1 MVRSLALAVA
11 LALGTVSIPAHAL
24 GLGDINSKSALNQHF
39 DADIDL
45 LSVASGELEAVR
57 VRLAT
62 QEAFDRAGIE
72 RPFFLTLL
80 KFRPELLQSGKAV
93 IRVSSDF
100 PINEPFLNFL
110 VEVNWPRGKLV
121 REYTVLLDPPTT
133 TKRRAP
139 KVSAAPASVEVSRP
153 SQTQK
158 QALPPQQVGEGEYGP
173 IASGETLWSIARGL
187 RPSGVSM
194 SQMMIALQRA
204 NPQAFINGNI
214 NKLREGQILRVPG
227 TEEILSISRQDAQSS
242 YRQQQDDW
250 LTQRADKLQEAAAKT
265 PAEDGALAGSDAKD
279 KDAELR
285 LATPRPEGDGKAG
298 TGEDR
303 GDQEL
308 DNIEQQLLVAR
319 ENAETSRL
327 ENEGLRSEIDD
338 LEKRLQDMQRLLSL
352 KDEQLAQLQDNV
364 AQGGVVLPEG
374 AEDPLEAAL
383 RDAQEAVEQSGTPLE
398 EPAAAA
404 DKVAEEANVKDL
416 TTPATPDQDVVSKE
430 PAKQAEPAESEVKY
444 PIMRSASI
452 KEAQPVVADTAQV
465 MPAPEAEV
473 KYPIMRSASIRADDD
488 TTITEAA
495 ALQAEPVV
503 AEPQTAAE
511 PEGGPAPAE
520 EVAAKPEAPE
530 VTQTPQEEAAQ
541 PARES
546 GGGVISEYWPWLAG
560 VGGLLVILLLLL
572 LGRRDSKSKE
582 AADREGDES
591 ILLEE
596 DGTSLETD
604 AVDES
609 ATVGSDTSFLSE
621 FSPSDINALRDDTG
635 EVDAVS
641 EADVYI
647 AYGRYQQAEDLLRQ
661 GLERDPERLALKHK
675 LLEVFYATRNKDAF
689 VSLAQELHETG
700 QDMADEEA
708 WVRAKDMG
716 RELDEG
722 NALFA
727 ATESGVSADD
737 LAAIAEPAADAASDS
752 AGSAN
757 FDEFELDS
765 LVSELNTPEG
775 SVDEPSDLSLED
787 FDKDLE
793 KALEEDSVIADDLES
808 LEIDLPDFD
817 TQELDNAGQ
826 APGLEEVRGGAADDS
841 MLDIES
847 DLQKD
852 DLQAQLDEFSE
863 LKEGEGGVSEMT
875 EDAGE
880 KPLVPDDGLSASVD
894 PVSEDA
900 LDKPLSL
907 DEAFAS
913 DSLDDAQGV
922 AELDEATNAE
932 DQDGVETKLDLARAY
947 VEMGDSE
954 GARNILEEVQKEGND
969 SQKEEAV
976 RLLSEIG

>member
-1 MVRSLALAVA
+1 MVRSLTLAVA

-45 LSVASGELEAVR
+45 LSVASGELESVR

-62 QEAFDRAGIE
+62 QEAFERAGIE

-139 KVSAAPASVEVSRP
+139 KVTTAPASVEVSRP
-153 SQTQK
+153 SPAPK
-158 QALPPQQVGEGEYGP
+158 QALPPEQVGEGEYGP
-173 IASGETLWSIARGL
+173 IAAGETLWSIARGL
-187 RPSGVSM
+187 RPRGVSM

-250 LTQRADKLQEAAAKT
+250 LTQRADKLQEAAGAEAAAK
-265 PAEDGALAGSDAKD
+265 PAEGSTLAGADAKAE
-279 KDAELR
+279 DAELR
-285 LATPRPEGDGKAG
+285 LATPRPEGDGEAG

-327 ENEGLRSEIDD
+327 ENEGLRTEIDD

-364 AQGGVVLPEG
+364 AKGEVALPEA

-383 RDAQEAVEQSGTPLE
+383 RDAQKAAEPSGTPLE
-398 EPAAAA
+398 ELAGAA
-404 DKVAEEANVKDL
+404 DKVAEEANAKGL
-416 TTPATPDQDVVSKE
+416 ATPAAPTQEVVTEE
-430 PAKQAEPAESEVKY
+430 PAKPAAPADSAEQY
-444 PIMRSASI
+444 PIMLSASV
-452 KEAQPVVADTAQV
+452 KEAQPVVADAAEV
-465 MPAPEAEV
+465 APLSEAEIE
-473 KYPIMRSASIRADDD
+473 YPIMRSASIRTDEEKAMADVAPQPEQQPAVEPK
-488 TTITEAA
+488 TAAPGEEAA
-495 ALQAEPVV
+495 A
-503 AEPQTAAE
+503 
-511 PEGGPAPAE
+511 
-520 EVAAKPEAPE
+520 KPDAPE
-530 VTQTPQEEAAQ
+530 TSPIQQEETAQ

-546 GGGVISEYWPWLAG
+546 EAGVIGEYWPWLAG

-582 AADREGDES
+582 AAEQPEGDES

-596 DGTSLETD
+596 DGASLEMD

-609 ATVGSDTSFLSE
+609 AAVGSDTSFLSE

-689 VSLAQELHETG
+689 VALAQELHETG

-716 RELDEG
+716 RELDES
-722 NALFA
+722 NALFEA
-727 ATESGVSADD
+727 KESGVSADD
-737 LAAIAEPAADAASDS
+737 LAAIAEPSSDGS
-752 AGSAN
+752 AESAN
-757 FDEFELDS
+757 FDDFELDS

-817 TQELDNAGQ
+817 TQEVDNAGQ
-826 APGLEEVRGGAADDS
+826 APGLEEVVSESADDS
-841 MLDIES
+841 MLNMES
-847 DLQKD
+847 DLQMD
-852 DLQAQLDEFSE
+852 DLQAQLDELSE
-863 LKEGEGGVSEMT
+863 LSEGDAGVSEMT

-880 KPLVPDDGLSASVD
+880 KPVAPEEGWSDSVD
-894 PVSEDA
+894 AVSEEA

-907 DEAFAS
+907 DEAFDS
-913 DSLDDAQGV
+913 DNLDDAQDL
-922 AELDEATNAE
+922 AELDESTSAG

-954 GARNILEEVQKEGND
+954 GARNILEEVQKEGSD
-969 SQKEEAV
+969 GQKEEAAK
-976 RLLSEIG
+976 LLSEIG